1 MGACVYACSRVC
13 VLACVRAGGRSCV
26 LLGLQLKSSKCAS
39 MDESDD
45 VLLNEEADIIISHS
59 PLEMVCFKMF
69 YQNEISTGLC
79 SVILYEHA
87 FYKFEQTIQG
97 DISFLLACYRGT
109 CRLK

>member
-1 MGACVYACSRVC
+1 
-13 VLACVRAGGRSCV
+13 
-26 LLGLQLKSSKCAS
+26 

-45 VLLNEEADIIISHS
+45 VLLNEEADIIISYS
-59 PLEMVCFKMF
+59 PLQMVCFKMF